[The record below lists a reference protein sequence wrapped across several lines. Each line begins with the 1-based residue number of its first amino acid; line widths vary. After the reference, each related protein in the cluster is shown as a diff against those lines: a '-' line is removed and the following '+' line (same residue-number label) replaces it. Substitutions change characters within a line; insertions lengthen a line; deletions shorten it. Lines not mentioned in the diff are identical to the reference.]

1 MMYFKK
7 ITLLIIILTLASAQ
21 LGAWS
26 LVEFDG
32 YVTNEADLS
41 PIPFYPVY
49 IMLNNDTLNCMQILT
64 DDKGYYYAEFDLNYN
79 DTDTVFV
86 GVFDCQGIEHS
97 KAFITFDTVN
107 RADFSICVDYNN
119 CHAQFVADVDPG
131 NSLAY
136 YFTNMSIGNYTDLL
150 WDFGDGTGSEE
161 ENPYHIFAQEGVY
174 EVSLLII
181 DSLNP
186 DGCFDFISLP
196 VYVGES
202 QKCVANFSFSLDTL
216 NNTPLVYHF
225 LNESTGS
232 DLTYMWDFGDGE
244 FSEEE
249 NPQHIYP
256 EGGEYDVALL
266 IIDSTQECFDETYQH
281 ISTPDYYDFGG
292 QVFLGDFPINIEP
305 DDHENSATAYLYR
318 KVENRWYYMD
328 EREFWQLGYY
338 WFTNKLEGDYLIRV
352 DLDKNSEAYDQ
363 YAPGYYKHSI
373 KWQNGNTFTLQSEVF
388 EESVNLAEL
397 AAIDNGINQISGSVI
412 IDSSQEAMQGALV
425 QLYDQN
431 KNFVKFTYSDNQ
443 GYYEFDNLPDGSYYI
458 RGEVVGVCSSR
469 PDVALSSANSSVNNV
484 DVNLFDCGAIGIDEK
499 QDVTALVSL
508 EVFPVPA
515 NKSLTIQLNSANRIS
530 GELSVVNV
538 QGKTISNYS
547 IKVSPQETFQLDVSS
562 WLNGIYLVNL
572 LENNN
577 NQLISKKIIISH

>member
-1 MMYFKK
+1 
-7 ITLLIIILTLASAQ
+7 
-21 LGAWS
+21 
-26 LVEFDG
+26 
-32 YVTNEADLS
+32 
-41 PIPFYPVY
+41 
-49 IMLNNDTLNCMQILT
+49 
-64 DDKGYYYAEFDLNYN
+64 
-79 DTDTVFV
+79 
-86 GVFDCQGIEHS
+86 
-97 KAFITFDTVN
+97 
-107 RADFSICVDYNN
+107 
-119 CHAQFVADVDPG
+119 
-131 NSLAY
+131 
-136 YFTNMSIGNYTDLL
+136 
-150 WDFGDGTGSEE
+150 
-161 ENPYHIFAQEGVY
+161 
-174 EVSLLII
+174 
-181 DSLNP
+181 
-186 DGCFDFISLP
+186 
-196 VYVGES
+196 
-202 QKCVANFSFSLDTL
+202 
-216 NNTPLVYHF
+216 
-225 LNESTGS
+225 
-232 DLTYMWDFGDGE
+232 
-244 FSEEE
+244 
-249 NPQHIYP
+249 
-256 EGGEYDVALL
+256 
-266 IIDSTQECFDETYQH
+266 
-281 ISTPDYYDFGG
+281 
-292 QVFLGDFPINIEP
+292 
-305 DDHENSATAYLYR
+305 
-318 KVENRWYYMD
+318 
-328 EREFWQLGYY
+328 
-338 WFTNKLEGDYLIRV
+338 
-352 DLDKNSEAYDQ
+352 LDKNSEAYDQ

-562 WLNGIYLVNL
+562 WPNGIYLVNL